1 MNEEN
6 RNSITYDEGWES
18 VTNCEYPVVG
28 SVNLEENEDNEEN
41 VKQKLRK
48 KKDNSPKQLLIT
60 IQLIICILIA
70 IAALVIKTIGG
81 DFYAAAREMY
91 YSSLNNSAIFDNSDN
106 FNLNKLFGSATQD
119 EIQNTKN

>member
-6 RNSITYDEGWES
+6 KNSITYDEGWES

-28 SVNLEENEDNEEN
+28 SADLEENDDN
-41 VKQKLRK
+41 VKQKVKK

-60 IQLIICILIA
+60 IQLIVCILIA
-70 IAALVIKTIGG
+70 LAALVIKTIGG
-81 DFYAAAREMY
+81 DVYAAAREMY

-106 FNLNKLFGSATQD
+106 FDLNKLFGSSTQD
-119 EIQNTKN
+119 EIQNT

>member
-6 RNSITYDEGWES
+6 KNSITYDEGWES

-28 SVNLEENEDNEEN
+28 SADLEENDDN
-41 VKQKLRK
+41 VKQKIKK

-60 IQLIICILIA
+60 IQLIVCILIA
-70 IAALVIKTIGG
+70 LAALVIKTIGG
-81 DFYAAAREMY
+81 DVYAAAREMY
-91 YSSLNNSAIFDNSDN
+91 YSSLNNSAIFDDSDN
-106 FNLNKLFGSATQD
+106 FDLNKLFGSSTQD

>member
-6 RNSITYDEGWES
+6 KNSITYDEGWES

-28 SVNLEENEDNEEN
+28 SADLEENDDN
-41 VKQKLRK
+41 VKQKVKK
-48 KKDNSPKQLLIT
+48 KKDTSPKQFLIT
-60 IQLIICILIA
+60 IQLIVCILIA
-70 IAALVIKTIGG
+70 LAALVIKTIGG
-81 DFYAAAREMY
+81 DVYAAAREMY

-106 FNLNKLFGSATQD
+106 FDLNKLFGSSTQD

>member
-6 RNSITYDEGWES
+6 KNSITYDEGWES

-28 SVNLEENEDNEEN
+28 SANFEETGDD
-41 VKQKLRK
+41 KGQQGK
-48 KKDNSPKQLLIT
+48 KNKDNSLKQLLIT
-60 IQLIICILIA
+60 IQLILCILIA
-70 IAALVIKTIGG
+70 LAALVIKTIGG

-119 EIQNTKN
+119 EAQNT

>member
-28 SVNLEENEDNEEN
+28 SANLEEN
-41 VKQKLRK
+41 VKQKTPK

-60 IQLIICILIA
+60 IQLIVCILIA
-70 IAALVIKTIGG
+70 LAALVIKTIGG
-81 DFYAAAREMY
+81 DVYAATREMY

-106 FNLNKLFGSATQD
+106 FDLNKLFGSATQD
-119 EIQNTKN
+119 EIQNT

>member
-28 SVNLEENEDNEEN
+28 SANLEENEDNEEN

-81 DFYAAAREMY
+81 DFYAAAREIY

-106 FNLNKLFGSATQD
+106 FDLNKLLGSATQD

>member
-6 RNSITYDEGWES
+6 KNSITYDEGWES

-28 SVNLEENEDNEEN
+28 SADLEENDDNVN
-41 VKQKLRK
+41 QKVKK
-48 KKDNSPKQLLIT
+48 KKDTSPKQLLIT
-60 IQLIICILIA
+60 IQLIVCILIA
-70 IAALVIKTIGG
+70 LAALAIKTIGG
-81 DFYAAAREMY
+81 DVYAAAREMY

-106 FNLNKLFGSATQD
+106 FDLNKLFGSSTQD

>member
-28 SVNLEENEDNEEN
+28 SANLEESEDNEEN
-41 VKQKLRK
+41 VKQKLGK

-81 DFYAAAREMY
+81 DVYAAAREMY
-91 YSSLNNSAIFDNSDN
+91 YSSLNNSAIFEKLDN
-106 FNLNKLFGSATQD
+106 FDLNKLLGSATQD

>member
-28 SVNLEENEDNEEN
+28 SANLEENEEN

-60 IQLIICILIA
+60 IQLIVCILIA
-70 IAALVIKTIGG
+70 LAALVIKTIGG
-81 DFYAAAREMY
+81 DVYAAAREMY

-106 FNLNKLFGSATQD
+106 FDLNKLFGSATKD

>member
-6 RNSITYDEGWES
+6 KNSITYDEGWES

-28 SVNLEENEDNEEN
+28 SADLEENDDN
-41 VKQKLRK
+41 VKQKVKK
-48 KKDNSPKQLLIT
+48 KKDTSPKQLLIT
-60 IQLIICILIA
+60 IQLIVCILIA
-70 IAALVIKTIGG
+70 LAALVIKTIGG
-81 DFYAAAREMY
+81 DVYAAAREMY

-106 FNLNKLFGSATQD
+106 FDLNKLFGSSTQD

>member
-6 RNSITYDEGWES
+6 KNSITYDEGWES

-28 SVNLEENEDNEEN
+28 SADLAENDDN
-41 VKQKLRK
+41 VKQKVKK
-48 KKDNSPKQLLIT
+48 KKDTSPKQLLIT
-60 IQLIICILIA
+60 IQLIVCILIA
-70 IAALVIKTIGG
+70 LAALVIKTIGG
-81 DFYAAAREMY
+81 DVYAAAREMY

-106 FNLNKLFGSATQD
+106 FDLNKLFGSSTQD

>member
-6 RNSITYDEGWES
+6 RNTITYDEGWEF

-28 SVNLEENEDNEEN
+28 AENIEN
-41 VKQKLRK
+41 DDENIKQKAPK
-48 KKDNSPKQLLIT
+48 KNDNSPKQLLIT

-70 IAALVIKTIGG
+70 LAALVIKTVGG
-81 DFYAAAREMY
+81 DFYAATREMY
-91 YSSLNNSAIFDNSDN
+91 YSNLNNSAIFDNSDN

-119 EIQNTKN
+119 EVKNT

>member
-28 SVNLEENEDNEEN
+28 SANLEENEDNEEN

-91 YSSLNNSAIFDNSDN
+91 YSSLNNSAIFEKLDN
-106 FNLNKLFGSATQD
+106 FDLNKLLGSATQD

>member
-1 MNEEN
+1 MNEEKF
-6 RNSITYDEGWES
+6 NSISDDEGWEC
-18 VTNCEYPVVG
+18 VTIGEYPVVG
-28 SVNLEENEDNEEN
+28 SANLEENDDNVN
-41 VKQKLRK
+41 QKIKK

-60 IQLIICILIA
+60 IQLIVCILIA
-70 IAALVIKTIGG
+70 LAALVIKTIGG
-81 DFYAAAREMY
+81 DVYAAVREMY

>member
-28 SVNLEENEDNEEN
+28 SANLEENEEN
-41 VKQKLRK
+41 VKQKQRK

-91 YSSLNNSAIFDNSDN
+91 YSSLNNSAIFEKLDN
-106 FNLNKLFGSATQD
+106 FDLNKLLGSATQD

>member
-28 SVNLEENEDNEEN
+28 SVNLEENEDNDEN
-41 VKQKLRK
+41 VKQTTPK

-60 IQLIICILIA
+60 IQLIVCILIA
-70 IAALVIKTIGG
+70 LAALVIKTIGG
-81 DFYAAAREMY
+81 DFYASAREMY

-106 FNLNKLFGSATQD
+106 FDLNKLFSSATKD
-119 EIQNTKN
+119 EIQNT

>member
-28 SVNLEENEDNEEN
+28 SANLEENDDNVN
-41 VKQKLRK
+41 QKIKK
-48 KKDNSPKQLLIT
+48 KKDNSPGQLLIT
-60 IQLIICILIA
+60 IQLIVCILIA
-70 IAALVIKTIGG
+70 LAALVIKTIGG
-81 DFYAAAREMY
+81 DVYAAAREMY

-106 FNLNKLFGSATQD
+106 FDLNKLLGSSTQD

>member
-6 RNSITYDEGWES
+6 RNYITYDEGWES

-28 SVNLEENEDNEEN
+28 SANLEENEDNEEN

-91 YSSLNNSAIFDNSDN
+91 YSSLNNSAIFEKLDN
-106 FNLNKLFGSATQD
+106 FDLNKLLGSATQD

>member
-6 RNSITYDEGWES
+6 KNSITYDEGWES

-28 SVNLEENEDNEEN
+28 SANLEEPEEDK
-41 VKQKLRK
+41 KQKEKK

-60 IQLIICILIA
+60 IQLILCILIA
-70 IAALVIKTIGG
+70 LAALVIKTIGG
-81 DFYAAAREMY
+81 DFYASSREMY

-106 FNLNKLFGSATQD
+106 FNLNKLFGSATED
-119 EIQNTKN
+119 EAQNT

>member
-6 RNSITYDEGWES
+6 KNSITYDEGWES

-28 SVNLEENEDNEEN
+28 SADLEENDDNVN
-41 VKQKLRK
+41 QKVKK
-48 KKDNSPKQLLIT
+48 KKDTSPKQFLIT
-60 IQLIICILIA
+60 IQLIVCILIA
-70 IAALVIKTIGG
+70 LVALAIKTIGG
-81 DFYAAAREMY
+81 DVYAAAREMY

-106 FNLNKLFGSATQD
+106 FDLNKLFGYSTQD

>member
-6 RNSITYDEGWES
+6 KNSITYDEGWES

-28 SVNLEENEDNEEN
+28 SADLEENDDNVN
-41 VKQKLRK
+41 QKVKK
-48 KKDNSPKQLLIT
+48 KKDTSPKQFLIT
-60 IQLIICILIA
+60 IQLIVCILIA
-70 IAALVIKTIGG
+70 LAALAIKTIGG
-81 DFYAAAREMY
+81 DVYAAAREMY

-106 FNLNKLFGSATQD
+106 FDLNKLFGYSTQD

>member
-28 SVNLEENEDNEEN
+28 SADLEENDDN
-41 VKQKLRK
+41 VKQKVKK
-48 KKDNSPKQLLIT
+48 KKDTSPKQLLIT
-60 IQLIICILIA
+60 IQLIVCILIA
-70 IAALVIKTIGG
+70 LAALVIKTIGG
-81 DFYAAAREMY
+81 DVYAAAREMY

-106 FNLNKLFGSATQD
+106 FDLNKLFGSSTQD

>member
-6 RNSITYDEGWES
+6 KNTITYDEGWES

-28 SVNLEENEDNEEN
+28 SANLEEDEEN
-41 VKQKLRK
+41 VKQKEK
-48 KKDNSPKQLLIT
+48 KENSTKQLLIT
-60 IQLIICILIA
+60 IQLILCILIA
-70 IAALVIKTIGG
+70 LAALVVKTIDG

-119 EIQNTKN
+119 ETQNT